1 MTGNN
6 IKKVTQIIFK
16 NKKYIIED
24 NYSLQL
30 SLAESQMIMKEKNN
44 QQKDGTSTNE
54 SDNKLDQK
62 DKKDEKKIYI
72 FRKVNHKKSDKLK
85 CS

>member
-30 SLAESQMIMKEKNN
+30 SHVQSQMIIKEKNN
-44 QQKDGTSTNE
+44 QQKDGTSTND
-54 SDNKLDQK
+54 SDNKLDNK
-62 DKKDEKKIYI
+62 DKKD
-72 FRKVNHKKSDKLK
+72 
-85 CS
+85 